1 MRLRFMLA
9 RRPDGPSHVVAE
21 VMERLRLR
29 GLEVTSA
36 IAEEVVERPGH
47 LGAEADLWLLK
58 SYTPLSLSLAG
69 VLHRAGAR
77 VLNPYP
83 ACLAARDKIAAAQV
97 LEAAGI
103 PAPRSWVTGDLSLLA
118 PLAREMPL
126 VVKPHMG
133 WRGEGVRVVR
143 SEAELLALPPPREPV
158 LVQEFLPGPGVD
170 LRVYVVGER
179 VFATRKPFSARSF
192 SLPGEEVPVADEVRR
207 IALRCGEAFG
217 LGLYGLD
224 LIEAPGGPRVVDVNY
239 FPGYKGIAAAADAV
253 AEYVARCAEGA
264 VSLPG
269 AGPHASPLR
278 GAASSPAPSRGAG
291 ALP

>member
-9 RRPDGPSHVVAE
+9 RRPDGPSQIVTE
-21 VMERLRLR
+21 VTERLRRR
-29 GLEVTSA
+29 GLEVANA
-36 IAEEVVERPGH
+36 ISEEVVERPGR

-126 VVKPHMG
+126 VVKPYMG

-143 SEAELLALPPPREPV
+143 SEAELLALPPPREPL
-158 LVQEFLPGPGVD
+158 LVQELLPGPGVD
-170 LRVYVVGER
+170 LRVYVAGER

-192 SLPGEEVPVADEVRR
+192 SVPGEEVPVTDEVRR

-224 LIEAPGGPRVVDVNY
+224 LIEAPDGPRVVDVNY
-239 FPGYKGIAAAADAV
+239 FPGYKGIPDAADAV
-253 AEYVARCAEGA
+253 AEYVIRYAEGA
-264 VSLPG
+264 ISLP
-269 AGPHASPLR
+269 AAEPRASPAR
-278 GAASSPAPSRGAG
+278 GAARPPAPWHVAG

>member
-9 RRPDGPSHVVAE
+9 RRPDGPSHIVAA
-21 VMERLRLR
+21 VAERLRRR
-29 GLEVTSA
+29 GLDVASA
-36 IAEEVVERPGH
+36 VAEEVVERPGR

-118 PLAREMPL
+118 PLARELPL
-126 VVKPHMG
+126 VVKPYMG

-143 SEAELLALPPPREPV
+143 GEAELLALPAPQEPV

-170 LRVYVVGER
+170 LRVYVAGDR

-192 SLPGEEVPVADEVRR
+192 SVPGVEVPVTDEVRR
-207 IALRCGEAFG
+207 IALRCGAAFG

-224 LIEAPGGPRVVDVNY
+224 LIEAPDGPRVVDVNY
-239 FPGYKGIAAAADAV
+239 FPGYKGIADAAEAV
-253 AEYVARCAEGA
+253 AEYVVRYAEGA
-264 VSLPG
+264 ISLPG
-269 AGPHASPLR
+269 AQPRDAQPCGPERRSP
-278 GAASSPAPSRGAG
+278 PARLAG

>member
-9 RRPDGPSHVVAE
+9 RRPDGPSHIVAE
-21 VMERLRLR
+21 ASELLRRR
-29 GLEVTSA
+29 GIEVAST
-36 IAEEVVERPGH
+36 IAEEEVERPGRI
-47 LGAEADLWLLK
+47 GAEADLWLLK

-103 PAPRSWVTGDLSLLA
+103 PAPRSWATGDLSLLV
-118 PLAREMPL
+118 PLVREMPL
-126 VVKPHMG
+126 VVKPYMG

-143 SEAELLALPPPREPV
+143 SEAELLALPRPQEPV

-170 LRVYVVGER
+170 LRVYVAGER

-192 SLPGEEVPVADEVRR
+192 SMPGEEVPVTDEVRG

-224 LIEAPGGPRVVDVNY
+224 LIESPDGPRVVDVNY
-239 FPGYKGIAAAADAV
+239 FPGFKGIAAAAEAV
-253 AEYVARCAEGA
+253 TDYVVRYAEGA
-264 VSLPG
+264 VSLPA
-269 AGPHASPLR
+269 AGPHGPPLR
-278 GAASSPAPSRGAG
+278 GAARAPAPPRIAG
-291 ALP
+291 TRP